1 MFAKRIIRY
10 LCLDK
15 NPLRRGV
22 DVIEAWLIAIFAAVL
37 LAGPFV
43 ARDIGNALYVN
54 QLSGK
59 DAVLQ
64 DAVSVEPGATYG
76 AAWSGGC
83 RRCDRH
89 ARCRRDRVL
98 GVAGR
103 QAIVGPTAGRGLAG
117 RLGVDRAGVERS
129 SLAEEYRAK
138 EQTHGR
144 GR

>member
-22 DVIEAWLIAIFAAVL
+22 DVIEAWLTVIFAAVL

-43 ARDIGNALYVN
+43 ARDMGNALYVN

-64 DAVSVEPGATYG
+64 DAVSVEPGATYE
-76 AAWSGGC
+76 AAWSGLVGGVM
-83 RRCDRH
+83 
-89 ARCRRDRVL
+89 AML
-98 GVAGR
+98 GVAAVAFWVWRVARRSLDRRRAAAWKAAWGSIEPEWSGR
-103 QAIVGPTAGRGLAG
+103 R
-117 RLGVDRAGVERS
+117 
-129 SLAEEYRAK
+129 
-138 EQTHGR
+138 
-144 GR
+144 